1 VDKSKFGYEYED
13 GQGITVI
20 KRGNKETSK
29 PTDKAKP
36 EPEQEDR

>member
-1 VDKSKFGYEYED
+1 MTNKFAYESGAD
-13 GQGITVI
+13 IRII

>member
-1 VDKSKFGYEYED
+1 MDKNKFGYQN

-29 PTDKAKP
+29 PTDKANP

>member
-1 VDKSKFGYEYED
+1 MDRNKFGYEN
-13 GQGITVI
+13 GQGITII

>member
-1 VDKSKFGYEYED
+1 MDKNKFGYES
-13 GQGITVI
+13 GQGITIV

-36 EPEQEDR
+36 EPEQEGR